1 MGRRPLECWAK
12 QKNWAGWQAK
22 GIHTEGGRNGNT
34 FWHTGRKPSPALMFE
49 ITPGGAMNQNHLA
62 IPRKCR
68 LATRPGGWAVSTVRL
83 RHNLL
88 GTHF

>member
-1 MGRRPLECWAK
+1 
-12 QKNWAGWQAK
+12 
-22 GIHTEGGRNGNT
+22 
-34 FWHTGRKPSPALMFE
+34 MFE